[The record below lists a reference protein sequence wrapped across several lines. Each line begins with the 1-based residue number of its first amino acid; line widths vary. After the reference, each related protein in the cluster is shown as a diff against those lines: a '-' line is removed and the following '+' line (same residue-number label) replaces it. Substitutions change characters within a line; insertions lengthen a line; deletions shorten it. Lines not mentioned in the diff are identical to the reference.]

1 VVDIELSFTSA
12 TEIARRIAAGELS
25 PAEVTANAIA
35 RIEAVNPSLNA
46 FCAIYA
52 DEALDEADQR
62 TRDLAAGRIRGPL
75 HGVPVAIKD
84 GTPTKGRRT
93 TLGSH
98 AYENWIPDYDAAIV
112 TALRRAGAIVVGK
125 TTLPE
130 FAHSS
135 FTESPL
141 LGITRNPWNLGHTPG
156 GSSGG
161 AGAAVASGCV
171 PLAEGTDMG
180 GSVRIPAAWC
190 GLVGLKPSLGR
201 IPQDILPSTFDNLAH
216 HGPLARTVDDARL
229 FLRATQ
235 GPDDR
240 DIQSIG
246 TPLDLAGPAAGDI
259 EGKRFA
265 LSIDLGGW
273 WVDAEVEQKVRGTA
287 EALAAAGAIVADV
300 ELPSLASYDD
310 DWTVLWAVYMAAYY
324 GEHLEELGDRMDPA
338 VVKLIEH
345 GRQVSAVDYKRLE
358 IARTQLWRIISG
370 VLAEHDG
377 LLCPTMAVPAPKVG
391 KQNPRPTPP
400 DDGLCHAHDMTAVFN
415 LVAPCPVV
423 SVPAGFTRSGLPV
436 GMQIVGRRWRD
447 DDVLDTARAVEL
459 ERPWT
464 DHRPPLDGPNEA

>member
-1 VVDIELSFTSA
+1 VVDIELCFTSA
-12 TEIARRIAAGELS
+12 TELARRIAARELS
-25 PAEVTANAIA
+25 PAEVTANALE
-35 RIEAVNPSLNA
+35 RIDEVNPTLNA
-46 FCAIYA
+46 FCAVYA
-52 DEALDEADQR
+52 DEAKAEADQR
-62 TRDLAAGRIRGPL
+62 TRELSSSNARGPL

-93 TLGSH
+93 TLGSY
-98 AYENWIPDYDAAIV
+98 AYENWIPDDDAAIV
-112 TALRRAGAIVVGK
+112 IALRRAGAIVVGK

-141 LGITRNPWNLGHTPG
+141 LGITRNPWNVAHTPG

-201 IPQDILPSTFDNLAH
+201 IPQDILPSTFDTLAH
-216 HGPLARTVDDARL
+216 HGPLSRTVDDARL
-229 FLRATQ
+229 FLQATQ

-246 TPLDLAGPAAGDI
+246 APLDLAGPAAGDVT
-259 EGKRFA
+259 GKRFA
-265 LSIDLGGW
+265 LSVDLGGW
-273 WVDAEVEQKVRGTA
+273 WVDTAVVDAVRETA
-287 EALAAAGAIVADV
+287 VALATAGAVVHEI
-300 ELPSLASYDD
+300 ELPSLAPYDE

-324 GEHLEELGDRMDPA
+324 GEHLEELGDRMDSS
-338 VVKLIEH
+338 VVHLIEK

-358 IARTQLWRIISG
+358 IARTQLWRVMAG
-370 VLAEHDG
+370 VLSDHDG

-391 KQNPRPTPP
+391 KHDPRPSPE
-400 DDGLCHAHDMTAVFN
+400 DGLYHSDDMTAVFN
-415 LVAPCPVV
+415 LIAPCPVV
-423 SVPAGFTRSGLPV
+423 SVPAGFTTAGLPV

-447 DDVLDTARAVEL
+447 DEVLEAARAVEL
-459 ERPWT
+459 VRPWA
-464 DHRPPLDGPNEA
+464 DHRPPLGA

>member
-1 VVDIELSFTSA
+1 VVDIELCFSSA
-12 TEIARRIAAGELS
+12 TDIARRIAARELS
-25 PAEVTANAIA
+25 PAEVTANALE
-35 RIEAVNPSLNA
+35 RIEAVNPTLNA
-46 FCAIYA
+46 FCAVYA
-52 DEALDEADQR
+52 DDARAEAEQR
-62 TRDLAAGRIRGPL
+62 TRELSSSTERGPL
-75 HGVPVAIKD
+75 HGVPIAIKD
-84 GTPTKGRRT
+84 GTPMKGRRT
-93 TLGSH
+93 TLGSY
-98 AYENWIPDYDAAIV
+98 AYEHWIPDEDAAVVI
-112 TALRRAGAIVVGK
+112 ALRRAGAIIVGK

-141 LGITRNPWNLGHTPG
+141 LGITRNPWNVAHTPG

-201 IPQDILPSTFDNLAH
+201 IPQNILPSVFDNLAH

-246 TPLDLAGPAAGDI
+246 APLDLDGPATGDVS
-259 EGKRFA
+259 GKRFA

-273 WVDAEVEQKVRGTA
+273 WVDDEVEHGVRDTA
-287 EALAAAGAIVADV
+287 AALATAGAVVHEI

-310 DWTVLWAVYMAAYY
+310 DWTLLWAVYMAAYY
-324 GEHLEELGDRMDPA
+324 GEHLEEFGDRMDSS
-338 VVKLIEH
+338 VVNLIET
-345 GRQVSAVDYKRLE
+345 GRKVSAVDYKRLE
-358 IARTQLWRIISG
+358 IARTQLWRVMAG
-370 VLAEHDG
+370 VLADHDG
-377 LLCPTMAVPAPKVG
+377 LLCPTMSIPAPKVG
-391 KQNPRPTPP
+391 KHGARPPSP
-400 DDGLCHAHDMTAVFN
+400 DDGLYHSSDMTAVFN
-415 LVAPCPVV
+415 LIAPCPVV
-423 SVPAGFTRSGLPV
+423 SVPAGFTAAGLPV

-447 DDVLDTARAVEL
+447 DEVLDAARAVERV
-459 ERPWT
+459 RPWA
-464 DHRPPLDGPNEA
+464 DRRPRLDS